1 MRGLFRWT
9 ALLVGLVLLK
19 HVYLAR
25 YAHPA
30 ADDFCYA
37 AKAHGT
43 MLWQWSVGEYNHWN
57 GRYFS
62 NLLVGRGPLWW
73 SHDFLFAYRVVP
85 ILLMLLTLVSFWILI
100 RVITRRSFSTKDELC
115 AAILMFGLY
124 LYAMPDIGEG
134 YYWYT
139 GAITYQLA
147 NSLVLLYSASLLM
160 FLRAR
165 FLFSRSLHLFVIA
178 LLASIIIGMDE
189 IHTLL
194 MIGLNALILFILRK
208 RDERVNGWMIAFLGW
223 SLACAGIVVF
233 APGNAVRATNFP
245 AAHALFRSL
254 EMTALQTARF
264 SAIWILSPAL
274 LALSVLYIHVHDH
287 LKTRVPLVAASFFLR
302 PFQSALLLVI
312 ITAACVFPLYWSTNV
327 LGTYRTLNTAY
338 FFFLPLWFINLSVWI
353 NHGWLNVLLRR
364 PMTRGIA
371 ILYST
376 LAVVS
381 IGFVRN
387 GYRACGDL
395 IEGRAASFDAEMM
408 DRYAQ
413 FISMPDG
420 MVTIRDLT
428 DPPRTLCVFRQS
440 GNDRRWMNGCEAR
453 YFGVD
458 DGRVITLPMGSP

>member
-9 ALLVGLVLLK
+9 ALLVALVLLK
-19 HVYLAR
+19 PVYLAR

-43 MLWQWSVGEYNHWN
+43 TLWQWSVGEYNHWN

-73 SHDFLFAYRVVP
+73 SHDFLFSYRAVP
-85 ILLMLLTLVSFWILI
+85 LLLMLLTLSSFWILI
-100 RVITRRSFSTKDELC
+100 RVITRRSLSTKDELC
-115 AAILMFGLY
+115 VAILLFGLY

-147 NSLVLLYSASLLM
+147 NSLVLLYMASLLM
-160 FLRAR
+160 FLRGR
-165 FLFSRSLHLFVIA
+165 FLITRSLHIFVIA
-178 LLASIIIGMDE
+178 LLAFIIIGMDE

-194 MIGLNALILFILRK
+194 MIGLNTLILIILRK
-208 RDERVNGWMIAFLGW
+208 RDQRINGWMLAFLGW
-223 SLACAGIVVF
+223 SLACGCLVFF

-245 AAHALFRSL
+245 QAHAMLRSL

-264 SAIWILSPAL
+264 TTIWVLSPAL
-274 LALSVLYIHVHDH
+274 LALSFLYIHVHDRI
-287 LKTRVPLVAASFFLR
+287 KAYVPLMAASFFLR
-302 PFQSALLLVI
+302 PIQSAFLLVV

-327 LGTYRTLNTAY
+327 LGTYRTLNVAY
-338 FFFLPLWFINLSVWI
+338 FFFLPLWFINLTVWI
-353 NHGWLNVLLRR
+353 NHGWLDILLHR

-371 ILYST
+371 IGCSIV
-376 LAVVS
+376 AVLS
-381 IGFVRN
+381 IGFMRN

-395 IEGRAASFDAEMM
+395 LEGRASRFDAEMM

-413 FISMPDG
+413 FTNADNG
-420 MVTIRDLT
+420 MVTMHDLT

-440 GNDRRWMNGCEAR
+440 GNDRRWMNSCEAR

-458 DGRVITLPMGSP
+458 EGRVIMLPVGPL